1 MGVSNGTLIRTKKY
15 IMLTINETV
24 IPEGDEELGDNL
36 LYYDYNTDHLLSLE
50 AKGLT
55 MEDEGYVSAYR
66 SFEGE
71 VYENYI
77 YEKLLRYAANEP
89 KIKSFIIKG
98 PHKHRTRAQS
108 DALSVSWKGQIIYRA
123 RHKEIGEF
131 DGLLFTDKELYFVE
145 MTLVKSVS
153 NLKKRLR
160 KKRALLEVLFP
171 RYKVKAVLVLNEG
184 ATGTSELPDYASVW
198 LTKPYSARHILDR
211 LSTNAPKEPMRRVES
226 KKIAH
231 AEEIKTA
238 SFKYYA
244 TLSWM
249 LRSLRGKD
257 PLDVE
262 FFRRGSTQRYHDIYT
277 KVYIGYVSIDD
288 FKRIAP
294 GALSESSNAARAVVA
309 IEKDHSGGYFLTYF
323 VRHSAKKLDN
333 VTVVNGVNKIVKKDP
348 FGITLTE
355 MNHLDKMM
363 GNEFAL
369 NIDQH
374 DRLEKLIGT
383 IRHK

>member
-1 MGVSNGTLIRTKKY
+1 
-15 IMLTINETV
+15 
-24 IPEGDEELGDNL
+24 
-36 LYYDYNTDHLLSLE
+36 
-50 AKGLT
+50 
-55 MEDEGYVSAYR
+55 MEDEGYISAFR

-171 RYKVKAVLVLNEG
+171 RYQVKALLVLNEG
-184 ATGTSELPDYASVW
+184 ATGTSELPPYASVW
-198 LTKPYSARHILDR
+198 LTKPYSARHILER
-211 LSTNAPKEPMRRVES
+211 LSTDSPRAPMIRVES
-226 KKIAH
+226 SKIAH
-231 AEEIKTA
+231 AEELKIA
-238 SFKYYA
+238 AFKYYA

-249 LRSLRGKD
+249 LRSLRGKN

-262 FFRRGSTQRYHDIYT
+262 FFRRPATQRYHDIYT
-277 KVYIGYVSIDD
+277 KVYVGYLSIDD
-288 FKRIAP
+288 FKTIAP
-294 GALSESSNAARAVVA
+294 DLNWSGSNASRVVVA

-323 VRHSAKKLDN
+323 IRHSSKKLDN
-333 VTVVNGVNKIVKKDP
+333 VIIGPGGSKVAKKDP

-355 MNHLDKMM
+355 MNHLDKVMD
-363 GNEFAL
+363 GHFVLTLE
-369 NIDQH
+369 QH
-374 DRLEKLIGT
+374 KEIETLLSKMS
-383 IRHK
+383 H